1 MTKNFKENT
10 AEAFFANREEQFS
23 IYKAIVSAIKLL
35 GPVKIEVMKS
45 QISFGAKRKFAWIW
59 LPKAWARR
67 PKNSLVLTI
76 GLKRKISSCR
86 IAEAIEPYPG
96 RWTHHI
102 IIESEDDLDEDVLSW
117 LQEAYRSAQSE

>member
-1 MTKNFKENT
+1 MTNNCRENT

-23 IYKAIVSAIKLL
+23 IYKAIRSAVKLL
-35 GPVKIEVMKS
+35 GPINIEVMKS
-45 QISFGAKRKFAWIW
+45 QISFGAKRKFAWVW

-76 GLKRKISSCR
+76 GLKRKISSYR

-102 IIESEDDLDEDVLSW
+102 IMESEDDLDEDVLSW